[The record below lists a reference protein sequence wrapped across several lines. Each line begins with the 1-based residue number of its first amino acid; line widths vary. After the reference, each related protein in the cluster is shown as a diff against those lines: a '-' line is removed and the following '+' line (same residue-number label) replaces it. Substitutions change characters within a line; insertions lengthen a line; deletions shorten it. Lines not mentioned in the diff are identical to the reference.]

1 MASATLLKPDAVKV
15 ENEIDSNEM
24 EPLTKGVV
32 FCFFLSFNSSSIVII
47 KDHKM

>member
-32 FCFFLSFNSSSIVII
+32 FKYFLLNS
-47 KDHKM
+47 